1 MTVFLARRLPRSLL
15 TLAFIVTLVF
25 VGTRLTGD
33 PTMWLL
39 PDDAPPQ
46 ARASMRAALA
56 VDKPIPE
63 QYWRYLQGLARGDFG
78 NSFYERRPVTQVFA
92 ERLGPTLRL
101 SGLALVLSILIG
113 VPVGIMTALHRNS
126 VLDRTLMSLSF
137 TAYAIPNFVLG
148 IMLILIFSLV
158 LRWLPSGGYGD
169 WRHYLMPVF
178 TLGASHAALIARLT
192 RSSMLEV
199 LNEDYVRTARAKGLP
214 GRVTVW
220 KHALRNAFLPVLT
233 IVGLSLA
240 TLISGSVVTETV
252 FAWPGVG
259 RLVLTSVVHRDFPT
273 LQFVVL
279 VIACA
284 VVVANVLVD
293 ISYSLLDPRIRI
305 GS

>member
-1 MTVFLARRLPRSLL
+1 MTTFLARRVPRSLL
-15 TLAFIVTLVF
+15 TLMFIITLVF

-33 PTMWLL
+33 PTIWLL
-39 PDDAPPQ
+39 PDDATPEAIQ
-46 ARASMRAALA
+46 NLRVALG
-56 VDKPIPE
+56 VDKPVHE
-63 QYWRYLQGLARGDFG
+63 QYWIYLQGITRGDFG
-78 NSFYERRPVTQVFA
+78 NSFYERRPVTTVFV

-101 SGLALVLSILIG
+101 SGLAFILSIIIG
-113 VPVGIMTALHRNS
+113 LPIGIITALSRNS
-126 VLDRTLMSLSF
+126 PLDRALMSMSF
-137 TAYAIPNFVLG
+137 TAYAVPNFVLG

-158 LRWLPSGGYGD
+158 LRWLPSGGYGG

-199 LNEDYVRTARAKGLP
+199 LNQDYIRTAQAKGLP
-214 GRVTVW
+214 TRNTVW
-220 KHALRNAFLPVLT
+220 KHALRNALLPVLT

-240 TLISGSVVTETV
+240 TLVSGSVVTETV

-259 RLVLTSVVHRDFPT
+259 RLILTSVVHRDYPT

-279 VIACA
+279 FVACA
-284 VVVANVLVD
+284 VVVANVIVD

-305 GS
+305 EA